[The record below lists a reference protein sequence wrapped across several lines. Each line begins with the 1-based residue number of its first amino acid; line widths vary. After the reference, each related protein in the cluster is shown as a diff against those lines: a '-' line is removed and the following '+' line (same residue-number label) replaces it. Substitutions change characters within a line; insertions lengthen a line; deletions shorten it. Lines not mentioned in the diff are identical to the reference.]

1 MFNEFYSI
9 IRIAFIQKDGIM
21 TTRIKQNYLPRVIGF
36 LNPGII
42 GIIILHERNATIFTP
57 GILIFVIV
65 GILWPHLAYFIASKS
80 KDPKKAELRNLMVDS
95 FFVGMFISF
104 LSFSIFPLLV
114 GLVQILFINISM
126 GGIKLFLKAL
136 FFLIIG
142 SLVFLPVNGLKFIP
156 DIELLPSILSVLQI
170 LLYIA
175 IMGSV
180 VFKQTNK
187 LIEIKRIVAEK
198 NFELQD
204 ERNKLKLINEIFE
217 YDISLA
223 KRIQDQLIPKNNP
236 GENIHSL
243 YKPMEEVGG
252 DFYDFIYFRDTNK
265 IGIFISDVSGHG
277 ISAAFITSMLKTTI
291 IQSGKRK
298 ENPAELFS
306 YINDLLQNQTGGN
319 FITAF
324 YGIFNLDDKS
334 FLYSNAGHPQP
345 YLITE
350 SGIKILE
357 KGKNT
362 ALALFSNNHLAEKN
376 KSYINFEEILPEN
389 SKLILYTDG
398 FTEACSIHGD
408 KFFESEK
415 MMPCFI
421 ENKELS
427 PKLFIEKLHQSLIS
441 FREDNSFD
449 DDVCL
454 VCLDIK

>member
-1 MFNEFYSI
+1 MAS
-9 IRIAFIQKDGIM
+9 
-21 TTRIKQNYLPRVIGF
+21 RIKQNYLPRVIGF

-42 GIIILHERNATIFTP
+42 GIIILHERKSTFLSIDIIIF
-57 GILIFVIV
+57 LIV
-65 GILWPHLAYFIASKS
+65 GIFWPHLAYFIARKSKS
-80 KDPKKAELRNLMVDS
+80 PKKAELRNLMIDS

-114 GLVQILFINISM
+114 GLIQVLFINVSM

-136 FFLIIG
+136 IFLIIG
-142 SLVFLPVNGLKFIP
+142 SLVFLPVNGAKFIP
-156 DIELLPSILSVLQI
+156 EVDLVTTALSVIQI
-170 LLYIA
+170 LLYSTIL
-175 IMGSV
+175 GSV
-180 VFKQTNK
+180 VFRQTNK
-187 LIEIKRIVAEK
+187 LIKIKRIVAEK
-198 NFELQD
+198 NNELRS
-204 ERNKLKLINEIFE
+204 EKNKLKLVNEIFQ

-223 KRIQDQLIPKNNP
+223 KRIQDQLIPKTNP
-236 GENIHSL
+236 SENIYSL

-252 DFYDFIYFRDTNK
+252 DFYDFINFKDTNK

-277 ISAAFITSMLKTTI
+277 VSAAFITSMLKTTI
-291 IQSGKRK
+291 LQSGDRK

-306 YINDLLQNQTGGN
+306 YINELFQNQTGGN

-324 YGIFNLDDKS
+324 YGIFNHSNRS

-350 SGIKILE
+350 SGIKNLQ

-362 ALALFSNNHLAEKN
+362 ALALFPNNQLAEKN
-376 KSYINFEEILPEN
+376 KAYQNFEETLPDD

-398 FTEACSIHGD
+398 FTEACPINGD
-408 KFFESEK
+408 TFFESDK
-415 MMPCFI
+415 MMHVFF
-421 ENKELS
+421 ENKKLS
-427 PKLFIEKLHQSLIS
+427 SKLFIEKVHRSLVS
-441 FREDNSFD
+441 YRRHDSFD

>member
-1 MFNEFYSI
+1 
-9 IRIAFIQKDGIM
+9 M
-21 TTRIKQNYLPRVIGF
+21 TSRVKQNYLPRIIGF

-42 GIIILHERNATIFTP
+42 GIIILHERKSTIFTLD
-57 GILIFVIV
+57 ILTLIIV
-65 GILWPHLAYFIASKS
+65 GISWPHIAYFIARKS
-80 KDPKKAELRNLMVDS
+80 RDPKKAELRNLMVDS

-126 GGIKLFLKAL
+126 GGIKLFLKAFL
-136 FFLIIG
+136 FLIIG
-142 SLVFLPVNGLKFIP
+142 CLFFLPINGFMFIP
-156 DIELLPSILSVLQI
+156 DIDLLPSILSVIQI
-170 LLYIA
+170 LLYISL
-175 IMGSV
+175 MGSV

-187 LIEIKRIVAEK
+187 LIKIKRLVAEK
-198 NFELQD
+198 NMELRD

-236 GENIHSL
+236 SENIHSL

-252 DFYDFIYFRDTNK
+252 DFYDYIYFRDTNK

-324 YGIFNLDDKS
+324 YGIFNPEDKS
-334 FLYSNAGHPQP
+334 FIYSNAGHPQP
-345 YLITE
+345 YLITDSE
-350 SGIKILE
+350 IINLK

-362 ALALFSNNHLAEKN
+362 ALALFPNNLLAEKN
-376 KSYINFEEILPEN
+376 KSYENFEEILPDN

-398 FTEACSIHGD
+398 LTEACSIHGD
-408 KFFESEK
+408 TFFESDK
-415 MMPCFI
+415 MMPLFA
-421 ENKELS
+421 ENKKLS
-427 PKLFIEKLHQSLIS
+427 SRQFIEKLHQSLIT
-441 FREDNSFD
+441 FREDDSFD